1 MVSLPIGALRNI
13 MKYPKVTKQI
23 LKADYVQI
31 TWSDINSD
39 SSWKTLK
46 DAMNSKVT
54 TCIST
59 GWLIRQDKDV
69 HIIVADVNFND
80 DGTLGDVGNITTMPS
95 SNVLKVTKVPNV

>member
-1 MVSLPIGALRNI
+1 MVSLPIGALRNK

-23 LKADYVQI
+23 LKADYVQV

-46 DAMNSKVT
+46 DATNSKVT
-54 TCIST
+54 ICIST

-69 HIIVADVNFND
+69 HVIVADVNFND
-80 DGTLGDVGNITTMPS
+80 YGTLGDVGNITTMPS

>member
-1 MVSLPIGALRNI
+1 MVSLPIGALRNK

-23 LKADYVQI
+23 LKADYVQV

-54 TCIST
+54 ICIST

-69 HIIVADVNFND
+69 HTGHTDTCTNLPVYKHIPD
-80 DGTLGDVGNITTMPS
+80 
-95 SNVLKVTKVPNV
+95 